1 MAPEE
6 RARAL
11 TIVQLGSADV
21 CGGAEGVAFSLHRI
35 YRELGHR
42 SILAVGRKVSDD
54 PDVVAIDNS
63 GRLRGLG
70 LLRAAAGRLLGW
82 QYLSHPGSRRLPEQL
97 GGGWDVLHV
106 HNLHGG
112 YFDLAALP
120 ALGRLA
126 PAVLTLHDSWLM
138 TGHCACP
145 MDCVRWRTGCG
156 RCPDLAIYPGI
167 QSDGT
172 RFNWQRKR
180 RLLLDSRLWLSAP
193 SQWMLDRAAG
203 SLLAGKSMRL
213 VRNGVDLAV
222 FTPGDRNAAR
232 AELGLSVSRP
242 LVLFAA
248 RDALVNPF
256 KDGPTLLAAMGRVAR
271 EVPGVQ
277 LVALGGS
284 EVPAGLEV
292 PAGAV
297 LLRPFEPDQRRTA
310 LYYRAA
316 DVLAHATLADNAP
329 LAVIEAMASGLPVV
343 ASRVGGV
350 PEHVEDGRTGLLV
363 PPGDPEALAGALRC
377 VLGDRALA
385 AELAR
390 NGLARARERHDLRGQ
405 ARTYLEWYRE
415 LMAGPDGPA
424 AP

>member
-1 MAPEE
+1 MAPED
-6 RARAL
+6 RVRPL
-11 TIVQLGSADV
+11 TIAQLGSADV

-82 QYLSHPGSRRLPEQL
+82 QYLSYPGGRRLPKQV
-97 GGGWDVLHV
+97 GGGWDVLHA

-126 PAVLTLHDSWLM
+126 PTVLTLHDSWLM

-145 MDCVRWRTGCG
+145 GGCRRWESGCG
-156 RCPDLAIYPGI
+156 RCPDLGSPPGI
-167 QSDGT
+167 PRDGT
-172 RFNWQRKR
+172 RFNWRRKR
-180 RLLLDSRLWLSAP
+180 RLIAASRVWLASP
-193 SQWMLDRAAG
+193 SQWLLDEAG
-203 SLLAGKSMRL
+203 RSLLAGKPARL
-213 VRNGVDLAV
+213 VPNGVDLSV
-222 FTPGDRNAAR
+222 FAPGDRDAAR
-232 AELGLSVSRP
+232 SELDLPAGRP

-256 KDGPTLLAAMGRVAR
+256 KDGRTLLAAMGRVAR

-363 PPGDPEALAGALRC
+363 PPGDPEALAGALRH
-377 VLGDRALA
+377 VLADPALA

-424 AP
+424 AR